1 MSILVNSYLINGHK
15 QTQMI
20 SQEFPFKDECYQ
32 IIGAAMEV
40 HNELGCGFLEAV
52 YQEALAILLDEKLI
66 PFEKEKVLEISFRDN
81 ILQKKYITDF
91 LCFDEIIVELK
102 ATDSIHTEHI
112 AQALNYLK
120 ATRKK
125 IALLI
130 NFGTTRLQYKR
141 IIL

>member
-1 MSILVNSYLINGHK
+1 MNTKQISYK
-15 QTQMI
+15 
-20 SQEFPFKDECYQ
+20 EECYQ

-40 HNELGCGFLEAV
+40 HNELGCGFFEAV

-66 PFEKEKVLEISFRDN
+66 PFEKEKVLEISFRGN
-81 ILQKKYITDF
+81 ILKKKYIADF
-91 LCFDEIIVELK
+91 LCFDKVIVELK

>member
-1 MSILVNSYLINGHK
+1 MNTKQISYK
-15 QTQMI
+15 
-20 SQEFPFKDECYQ
+20 EECYQ

-40 HNELGCGFLEAV
+40 HNELGCGFFEAV

-66 PFEKEKVLEISFRDN
+66 PFEKEKVLEISFRGN
-81 ILQKKYITDF
+81 ILKKKYIADF
-91 LCFDEIIVELK
+91 LCFDEVIVELK
-102 ATDSIHTEHI
+102 ATDSIHSEHI
-112 AQALNYLK
+112 AQVLNYLK
-120 ATRKK
+120 VTKKK

>member
-1 MSILVNSYLINGHK
+1 MNTKQISYK
-15 QTQMI
+15 
-20 SQEFPFKDECYQ
+20 EECYQ

-40 HNELGCGFLEAV
+40 HNELGCGFFEAV

-66 PFEKEKVLEISFRDN
+66 PFEKEKVLEISFRGN
-81 ILQKKYITDF
+81 ILKKKYIADF
-91 LCFDEIIVELK
+91 LCFDEVIVELK
-102 ATDSIHTEHI
+102 ATDSIHSEHI

-120 ATRKK
+120 ATKKK